1 MVNQIFPLK
10 ITTTKLFKT
19 NKIMKNIFLIP
30 TENPSR
36 LYKGDNGLLA
46 FGLMKTSTQSIND
59 YFTNQNIYITSDE
72 KFIRDEYITDGI
84 EVIKASPKLVNAQGL
99 VDRRNWKKII
109 ITNDLELIKDG
120 IQEIDDEFLRWFV
133 LNPYCKEVEV
143 EESTLLNTSR
153 TYLDINK
160 YKIII
165 PKEEQKQHLIDMMK
179 SDEELGLYDESREI
193 KVEDIF
199 NDEKREKVKQVIHQ
213 HKVLQGLSLVN
224 PAHLEMTSNGH
235 GEFPDGYKLTEKGIQ
250 YIIEQL
256 NKE

>member
-1 MVNQIFPLK
+1 
-10 ITTTKLFKT
+10 
-19 NKIMKNIFLIP
+19 MKNIFLIP
-30 TENPSR
+30 TSMESR
-36 LYKGDNGLLA
+36 LWRDLDSNKLTFENLSKPNSNECTKCSNEYV
-46 FGLMKTSTQSIND
+46 
-59 YFTNQNIYITSDE
+59 YITSDE
-72 KFIRDEYITDGI
+72 KFIRDEYITDGL

-133 LNPYCKEVEV
+133 NNPSCDLVLVRDKPKVKAV
-143 EESTLLNTSR
+143 VKGLGIKNF
-153 TYLDINK
+153 NNG
-160 YKIII
+160 YKIIL
-165 PKEEQKQHLIDMMK
+165 PKDEQKQHLIDMMK
-179 SDEELGLYDESREI
+179 GDEELGLYDESREI

-256 NKE
+256 NK